1 MPRWQ
6 QILAPWPSSKLFWCN
21 REALEISL
29 CAYECVW
36 CPSRSL
42 RFFNLCLARFG
53 VDNQQSF
60 SPMQDTSPWRVFRVH
75 PIDGRER
82 MVFLE
87 SSCLLTVWT
96 TEIVRAFTVLGS
108 RRFCP
113 VSLLC
118 DGCAAACNSTSC
130 NQTTHN
136 QSKALS
142 HVFASRV
149 SFNFDK
155 WQSARWQRDSE
166 PLNFSILIIQ
176 IQKSISYRLN
186 MQNL

>member
-1 MPRWQ
+1 
-6 QILAPWPSSKLFWCN
+6 
-21 REALEISL
+21 
-29 CAYECVW
+29 
-36 CPSRSL
+36 
-42 RFFNLCLARFG
+42 
-53 VDNQQSF
+53 
-60 SPMQDTSPWRVFRVH
+60 
-75 PIDGRER
+75 

-96 TEIVRAFTVLGS
+96 KEVVRAFTVSYVLGS

-166 PLNFSILIIQ
+166 PLNFSILTHKQ
-176 IQKSISYRLN
+176 RPRHHAGLPSTKKDWFQQLFHQMGRDGVPLDEVSNRMNRISYLKGRR
-186 MQNL
+186 QQIGRAHV